1 MTVVTKFASFDRPA
15 QLLMINQFGIN
26 LGFYMLMP
34 YLAGYLA
41 GPLGLAAWAVG
52 LVLGVRNFSQQGMF
66 LIGGTL
72 ADRLGYKPLI
82 VAGCL
87 LRTGG
92 FALLVFAESL
102 PAVLIASAATGF
114 AGALFNPAVRAYLAA
129 DTGER
134 RVEAFAVFNMFYQA
148 GILAGP
154 LVGLALMAVDFRVTA
169 GVAAA
174 VFAALTI
181 AQLFALP
188 ARRGE
193 APAEK
198 NSVLDDWRRVMS
210 NRRFLA
216 FSVAMIGSYV
226 LSFQV
231 YLALPLQAEFIAGA
245 RSQTLVSALFVVS
258 GVVAVAGQLRI
269 TAWLRARWGPG
280 KSLVAGMA
288 VLAAAFIP
296 LIIVPTTG
304 LFGTV
309 AAVTALLVT
318 TTLLAIGTAAVFPFE
333 MDTVV
338 SLSGNKL
345 VATHYGFYNTVVGV
359 GILVG
364 NLATGTLVGAARDAG
379 LDWVVWA
386 GLTAIG
392 VIAAYALARLER
404 SDRTATTPEQHVTGR
419 HRLPSGRH
427 RLTEPAFAGS
437 DPVTTP
443 LRRRPGHGVEP
454 MNRLGT
460 ATKLRPTAESDQRTY
475 RRQPL
480 PPRPR
485 PAAGEDRLGPGP
497 RIPNGAPRPW
507 PGSEPERRGHRRVLP
522 PPPRTH
528 PSAEDRRSRYPAT
541 GPETRR

>member
-1 MTVVTKFASFDRPA
+1 MTVVAKFRSFDLPA
-15 QLLMINQFGIN
+15 RLLMINQFGIN

-198 NSVLDDWRRVMS
+198 TSVLDDWRRVIS

-296 LIIVPTTG
+296 LIIVPTPG

-309 AAVTALLVT
+309 AAVTALLMT

-364 NLATGTLVGAARDAG
+364 NLATGTLVGAAREAG

-392 VIAAYALARLER
+392 VLAAYALARLER
-404 SDRTATTPEQHVTGR
+404 TDRTTTPEHVTGR

-427 RLTEPAFAGS
+427 RLTEPAVNGS

-443 LRRRPGHGVEP
+443 LRRRPVHGVEP
-454 MNRLGT
+454 VNRFGAET
-460 ATKLRPTAESDQRTY
+460 RPTAQSDQRTY
-475 RRQPL
+475 RRQPV
-480 PPRPR
+480 PPRLR
-485 PAAGEDRLGPGP
+485 PAAGEDRLGPAP
-497 RIPNGAPRPW
+497 RVPSGAPRPW
-507 PGSEPERRGHRRVLP
+507 PTSEPERRGHRRVAP
-522 PPPRTH
+522 PAPRPH
-528 PSAEDRRSRYPAT
+528 PSAEDRRSRYPAA